1 MRLDRLLAEEQL
13 RGYLGI
19 RLAVND
25 EASDLEFAIGQ
36 RRDTG
41 SAGIAWPRA
50 PVGAMAERPKLS
62 LSASAIMQGAAIVE
76 CCRSALKLGYRS
88 LALASS
94 SERSTSERPRQ
105 CRFDRSSDLVSGSR
119 RGYCMFCGPGRIP
132 RV

>member
-13 RGYLGI
+13 RGDLGI
-19 RLAVND
+19 RLAVYD
-25 EASDLEFAIGQ
+25 EASHLEVAFGE

-50 PVGAMAERPKLS
+50 PVGAMAERPELS
-62 LSASAIMQGAAIVE
+62 LRASAIMHGATNVE
-76 CCRSALKLGYRS
+76 CRRGALKLGYGS
-88 LALASS
+88 LALAGS

-105 CRFDRSSDLVSGSR
+105 CRFDRSSDLFRGSR
-119 RGYCMFCGPGRIP
+119 RGYCMFCGSSRIP